1 VDKSAIAKKCKIN
14 YYLIMKQGRPRNL
27 AQRIAV
33 KDLFKK
39 GYSYKDISEMLKMS
53 RQLAYYYAVKAV
65 KNGVK

>member
-1 VDKSAIAKKCKIN
+1 
-14 YYLIMKQGRPRNL
+14 MKQGRPRNL